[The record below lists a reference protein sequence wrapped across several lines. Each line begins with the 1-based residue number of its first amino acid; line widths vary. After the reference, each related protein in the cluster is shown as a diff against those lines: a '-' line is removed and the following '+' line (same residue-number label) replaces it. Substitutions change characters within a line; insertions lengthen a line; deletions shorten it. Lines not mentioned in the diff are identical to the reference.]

1 MNIKNS
7 KRVIIL
13 LFCFCIIGCGVT
25 EQETFESE
33 YILESYLIALEPLP
47 EVRLSRTVP
56 FGQPY
61 YFERQAVSRASVQIK
76 LLDKNGTI
84 SQVYPYVQ
92 IIDGIYLSTKSGA
105 VVQPNRTYE
114 LTVTFDNNE
123 DFLQATTIVPDS
135 FSIIKVNRFLTEFQ
149 SKEQVEITVTR
160 SFYPGRQNIF
170 LLSTESLNPK
180 LEELTP
186 FLKDFFDPEE
196 DDLKD
201 FIIHESPPF
210 NEGNYDLNEDGTL
223 TIKIPWIAINFF
235 GPNKISVNAIDD
247 NFFDFIRSRDI
258 QIRGSTLSP
267 GEIPAIIEHVD
278 GGTGIFASLSRV
290 SVEILVTRPNP

>member
-7 KRVIIL
+7 KFVPIL
-13 LFCFCIIGCGVT
+13 LLFSFIISCGVT
-25 EQETFESE
+25 EQEIFEAE
-33 YILESYLIALEPLP
+33 YIVESYLIALEPLP
-47 EVRLSRTVP
+47 EVRLSKTVP
-56 FGQPY
+56 FGHPY
-61 YFERQAVSRASVQIK
+61 YFERQAVSRARVQIK
-76 LLDKNGTI
+76 LLDKNGMV

-105 VVQPNRTYE
+105 VVQPNGTYE

-123 DFLQATTIVPDS
+123 DILRAATIVPDS
-135 FSIIKVNRFLTEFQ
+135 FSIIKVNRFVTEFQ
-149 SKEQVEITVTR
+149 SKEQVEITVTQ

-201 FIIHESPPF
+201 LTIHQSPLF
-210 NEGNYDLNEDGTL
+210 NEENYELNEDGTL

-235 GPNKISVNAIDD
+235 GPNRFSVNAIDD
-247 NFFDFIRSRDI
+247 NFFDFVRSREI
-258 QIRGSTLSP
+258 QTRGSTLSP
-267 GEIPAIIEHVD
+267 GEIPAIIEHIE

-290 SVEILVTRPNP
+290 SVEILVTRSNP